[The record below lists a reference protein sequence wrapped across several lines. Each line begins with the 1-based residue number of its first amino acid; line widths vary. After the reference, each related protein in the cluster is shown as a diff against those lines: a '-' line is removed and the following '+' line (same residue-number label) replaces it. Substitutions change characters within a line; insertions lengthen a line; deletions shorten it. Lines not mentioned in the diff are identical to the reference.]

1 MKVIVQDVPS
11 LFEALVSRLPQQPQ
25 RLFRRA
31 AIDELPYGK
40 QVECFRVILLKSPAV
55 PRL

>member
-1 MKVIVQDVPS
+1 MKVIVQDVPG

-40 QVECFRVILLKSPAV
+40 QV
-55 PRL
+55 